1 MCFERERRRPFTA
14 RPDRTRPRCTT
25 TAAGRRSHATDR
37 VAATASLSPSRASAT
52 RFLVQPAAP
61 KRVAETPER
70 VAKVFA
76 RAEEAAA
83 DARDVKGMDA
93 AGADANA
100 WSVAGSP
107 PLAPTR
113 TALTARKEG
122 GSATTRRDGARPA
135 GRSRRVAAVATTER
149 DRSRPP
155 TDDVSPPPPA
165 HVSLLPAARPRRYLS
180 PPVSPR
186 EVTAEA
192 PLRVLVA
199 GGGLAGLV
207 TAAAA
212 TSKGMQVSCHT
223 M

>member
-1 MCFERERRRPFTA
+1 
-14 RPDRTRPRCTT
+14 
-25 TAAGRRSHATDR
+25 
-37 VAATASLSPSRASAT
+37 
-52 RFLVQPAAP
+52 VQPAAP

-100 WSVAGSP
+100 WSVGGSP
-107 PLAPTR
+107 PFAPTR
-113 TALTARKEG
+113 T
-122 GSATTRRDGARPA
+122 P
-135 GRSRRVAAVATTER
+135 RSRREKEEGARRRDATARVPPGGAAA
-149 DRSRPP
+149 SRPSRRLSETDRARRP
-155 TDDVSPPPPA
+155 TTSHLLRPRTSPSCPPR
-165 HVSLLPAARPRRYLS
+165 VRRYLS